1 MEKDISASRKLM
13 DKETWSHSCHKD
25 TEIMDTYNLF
35 KRCKAEIMSIRKWG
49 GLTSEHYVHSWL
61 GSLLLAPV
69 IGTLVLVPIRGDKV
83 LESWEVQIRNF
94 WRIEPEWK
102 LAQGED
108 KEPVSAL
115 GEKPS

>member
-1 MEKDISASRKLM
+1 
-13 DKETWSHSCHKD
+13 
-25 TEIMDTYNLF
+25 
-35 KRCKAEIMSIRKWG
+35 
-49 GLTSEHYVHSWL
+49 
-61 GSLLLAPV
+61 LAPV